1 MTTEPNQRPD
11 LTGEVE
17 RLRAELDLANKGIQS
32 LVTSRNEKIDEINTL
47 AAQILSLQKECEILR
62 AEVHVS
68 EVRLMSMEKDRDKHV
83 LISADELTALQS
95 QLAESQ
101 AREAGLVEL
110 IAKKDEALLPFVRAN
125 HLANCSMTRKREWIE
140 LEDLDRAERAG
151 VIKRQ

>member
-1 MTTEPNQRPD
+1 
-11 LTGEVE
+11 
-17 RLRAELDLANKGIQS
+17 
-32 LVTSRNEKIDEINTL
+32 
-47 AAQILSLQKECEILR
+47 
-62 AEVHVS
+62 
-68 EVRLMSMEKDRDKHV
+68 MSMEKDRDKHV

>member
-62 AEVHVS
+62 AEV
-68 EVRLMSMEKDRDKHV
+68 RLGLR
-83 LISADELTALQS
+83 ELRLQ
-95 QLAESQ
+95 
-101 AREAGLVEL
+101 
-110 IAKKDEALLPFVRAN
+110 
-125 HLANCSMTRKREWIE
+125 CC
-140 LEDLDRAERAG
+140 EDLDGAERA
-151 VIKRQ
+151 VNLTCQ